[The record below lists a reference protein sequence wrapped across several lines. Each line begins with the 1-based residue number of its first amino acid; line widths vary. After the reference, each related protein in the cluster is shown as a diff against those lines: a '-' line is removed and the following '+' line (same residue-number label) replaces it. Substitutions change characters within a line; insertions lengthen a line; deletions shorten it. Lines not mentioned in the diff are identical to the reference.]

1 MDEKI
6 LKYSYDALQAVEKI
20 KRFVEGKTFEEYD
33 KDDFLCSAVE
43 RQFEF

>member
-20 KRFVEGKTFEEYD
+20 KRFVEGKTFEKYD
-33 KDDFLCSAVE
+33 KDDFFVQQLKDNLK
-43 RQFEF
+43 F